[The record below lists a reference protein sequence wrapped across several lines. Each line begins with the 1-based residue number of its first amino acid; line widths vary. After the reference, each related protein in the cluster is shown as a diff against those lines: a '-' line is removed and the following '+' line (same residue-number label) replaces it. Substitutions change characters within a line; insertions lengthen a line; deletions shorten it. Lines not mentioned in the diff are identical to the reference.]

1 MDALHQGDQFLRQ
14 LLVALLGGG
23 DDLLAALQVGQALLL
38 DLGDL
43 LPGLGNLVEGIEH
56 LGQQRRLHGREGNG
70 VLLLLVLVLLLAGTL
85 SAGSFGLILPV
96 GLGFLPLGLGIA
108 LAPGPALGS
117 LALPGLGLLLDRK
130 SPRRTPVT
138 NAH

>member
-70 VLLLLVLVLLLAGTL
+70 VLLLLVLVLLLAGPL
-85 SAGSFGLILPV
+85 SARSFGLVLPV
-96 GLGFLPLGLGIA
+96 VLVILAFGLGIGVVI
-108 LAPGPALGS
+108 GPVL
-117 LALPGLGLLLDRK
+117 
-130 SPRRTPVT
+130 RRSI
-138 NAH
+138 